1 LRNEIAYP
9 KIVKIKKTKREA
21 KNIKTILFEY
31 DGKNI
36 TPGQFLMI
44 WIPGLDEI
52 PMSISYIN
60 NKEIGFTF
68 RKVGEATTALYNL
81 KKGNKIGF
89 RGPYGNGF
97 TIKGK
102 NILVVG
108 GGTGI
113 ATLAPLIEK
122 ILSIKNKKLTAIF
135 GAKTKDEMFFTR
147 RFRGINL
154 KISTDDGSIGFKG
167 MASELTEKIIKEEN
181 FDQVITCGP
190 EKMMK
195 KIVDICNLY
204 KIPVQASLE
213 RYIKCG
219 IGLCGQCCIGEGLR
233 VCKDGPVFEGDVLN
247 KISEF
252 GYFKRDASGKK
263 IKI

>member
-1 LRNEIAYP
+1 MKNEIACP
-9 KIVKIKKTKREA
+9 RVVEIKNTKIEA
-21 KNIKTILFEY
+21 KNIKTIFFNFPS
-31 DGKNI
+31 KNI
-36 TPGQFLMI
+36 IPGQFLMI

-52 PMSISYIN
+52 PMSVSYI
-60 NKEIGFTF
+60 KDREIGFTF
-68 RKVGEATTALYNL
+68 RKVGEATKALYDL
-81 KKGNKIGF
+81 KKGDKIGV

-97 TIKGK
+97 TIKGE

-122 ILSIKNKKLTAIF
+122 ILSTKKRSVTVIF
-135 GAKTKDEMFFTR
+135 GVKTKDELFFTR
-147 RFRGINL
+147 RFRNIDL
-154 KISTDDGSIGFKG
+154 KISTDDGSTGFKG
-167 MASELTEKIIKEEN
+167 LASELAEKIIKEEN

-195 KIVDICNLY
+195 KIVDICNSHKLP
-204 KIPVQASLE
+204 IQASLE

-233 VCKDGPVFEGDVLN
+233 VCKDGPVFEGDILG
-247 KISEF
+247 KIPEF
-252 GYFKRDASGKK
+252 GYFKRDASGRK